1 MLVVHELKIRSRT
14 YSKIKFVF
22 ARLNH
27 QEDLLTAKSTSVKI
41 YNLTVR
47 LIGVLII
54 SLNEF
59 DASLIARGA
68 ATDLTRMFFAI
79 GIIVVDVEFVAAT
92 RTTVV

>member
-1 MLVVHELKIRSRT
+1 LLVVHELKIRSPT
-14 YSKIKFVF
+14 YSKIKLVF

-68 ATDLTRMFFAI
+68 ATDLTWMFFAI